1 MKFRATIC
9 LPLCLFVFGC
19 AEETSPASN
28 TVIDDGQAEQVESVE
43 AANLPADTNSSS
55 AVETVDDGLE
65 IAPLSLSPTGSPA
78 TAATSKGASVD
89 TEKQVQDVINALK
102 PLQVM
107 LGKWRGTTRKDFD
120 GFKAVDSHEWVW
132 DLQSDPK
139 QPALA
144 IDSDKSPYLRKA
156 RLTWDAD
163 RELFCLEATDSKG
176 VVRQLEGNYTEPVHE
191 IVGPDDKLHRV
202 FRLQLTQTEESQQ
215 KNPGENWQ
223 FAFAQQENNRYLLEV
238 DRRRGKAAFRRYDT
252 VSTQRDGTSFAM
264 SDSDYGD
271 KTCIISQGLGTIS
284 VSYKGKSYWVCCTGC
299 KAAFEAEPETWIARA
314 ARQAEMK

>member
-1 MKFRATIC
+1 MKFPATIC
-9 LPLCLFVFGC
+9 LPLCLIVLGC
-19 AEETSPASN
+19 AEDSSPASD
-28 TVIDDGQAEQVESVE
+28 TAVDDGQMEQVESVE
-43 AANLPADTNSSS
+43 AVDLPAGTASSS
-55 AVETVDDGLE
+55 TVETLDDGLD
-65 IAPLSLSPTGSPA
+65 IAPLSLNPTGSPA
-78 TAATSKGASVD
+78 TAATHNGSDIA

-132 DLQSDPK
+132 DLQSDPR

-144 IDSDKSPYLRKA
+144 IGSDRSPYLRKA
-156 RLTWDAD
+156 RLTWDAG
-163 RELFCLEATDSKG
+163 RELFSLEATDDKG
-176 VVRQLEGNYTEPVHE
+176 VARQFEGTYTEPVHE

-202 FRLQLTQTEESQQ
+202 FRLQLTQTEASQQ
-215 KNPGENWQ
+215 KTPGENWQ

-314 ARQAEMK
+314 AKQAEMK

>member
-9 LPLCLFVFGC
+9 LPLSLLAFGC
-19 AEETSPASN
+19 SEESPSASNVAVNEETVAAATSEESSGSAAGNASPAKQD
-28 TVIDDGQAEQVESVE
+28 TIDD
-43 AANLPADTNSSS
+43 LD
-55 AVETVDDGLE
+55 
-65 IAPLSLSPTGSPA
+65 IAPLSFSPGGSA
-78 TAATSKGASVD
+78 NTAPTASNANID
-89 TEKQVQDVINALK
+89 TEKRVQDVINALK

-132 DLQSDPK
+132 DLQSDPN
-139 QPALA
+139 QPSLA
-144 IDSDKSPYLRKA
+144 IGSDKSPYLRKA
-156 RLTWDAD
+156 NLTWDAGRD
-163 RELFCLEATDSKG
+163 VFCLDATDDKG
-176 VVRQLEGNYTEPVHE
+176 VTRKFEGTYTEPVHE
-191 IVGPDDKLHRV
+191 IVGPDDKLHKV
-202 FRLQLTQTEESQQ
+202 FRLQLTQTKESQQ

-238 DRRRGKAAFRRYDT
+238 DRRRGKAAFKRYDT

-299 KAAFEAEPETWIARA
+299 KAAFEEDPETWIARA
-314 ARQAEMK
+314 AKQTETK